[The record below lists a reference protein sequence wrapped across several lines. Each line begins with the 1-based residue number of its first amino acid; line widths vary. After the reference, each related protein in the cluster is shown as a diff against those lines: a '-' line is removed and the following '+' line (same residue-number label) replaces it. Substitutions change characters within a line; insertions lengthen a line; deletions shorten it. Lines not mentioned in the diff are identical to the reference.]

1 MQGSSPLGHQNSK
14 QTQFTLKPETVAMAK
29 PKSFEPLH
37 SDLAKDFSVTP
48 SAAGQGPGSGGGGGN
63 SGGGI
68 GGGGGSPGGGTP
80 GGGGGGGGRP
90 GETTAG
96 NNLSIPAIFP
106 ETAPI
111 LRGTAEAFTFTT
123 ATNLTDDPDFV
134 YFAQGVAGNEWQ
146 AGNISADATAATPI
160 AIDYV
165 NIGDALESAPIQKGR
180 NVRLELTLFEEIGD
194 VTGKEGDTLSGFV
207 MTLLGGAKGGGKPS
221 KKGPTESQ
229 GARLP
234 IDEWTGTPYSDTSSD
249 TTNSLGITYDSQY
262 AAVYA
267 ANASSTEGE
276 IVDSYMKLV
285 IQKVKGLAPQYA
297 EDGSVTPGVN
307 DGADFITGLSW
318 DGNQWVDVIP
328 DDTITIDDNI
338 SNTAFGPELTI
349 SGTYNVGA
357 SGLPWKFTADGTY
370 LITFALEDGTPVI
383 FDENTVVRNDDPL
396 LAGYQPTE
404 LSEGRLTQVVADKQ
418 LGLNGED
425 THNGLLALLVGVPST
440 VGGGGESALLSMI

>member
-1 MQGSSPLGHQNSK
+1 
-14 QTQFTLKPETVAMAK
+14 MAK
-29 PKSFEPLH
+29 PKSFEPLL
-37 SDLAKDFSVTP
+37 SDLGKDFSLAP
-48 SAAGQGPGSGGGGGN
+48 SAAGQGPGSGAGGN
-63 SGGGI
+63 SGSGI

-80 GGGGGGGGRP
+80 GGAGSGGGRP

-96 NNLSIPAIFP
+96 NNLSVPAIFP
-106 ETAPI
+106 ETAPT
-111 LRGTAEAFTFTT
+111 LRGTEGFFTFTT
-123 ATNLTDDPDFV
+123 PATPTVPVDPNYV
-134 YFAQGVAGNEWQ
+134 YFAQGVTGNEWQ
-146 AGNISADATAATPI
+146 AGNISADATAESPI
-160 AIDYV
+160 AIDFV
-165 NIGDALESAPIQKGR
+165 NIGDALESAPIQRGR
-180 NVRLELTLFEEIGD
+180 NVRLELSLFEEIAD
-194 VTGKEGDTLSGFV
+194 VTNTPDDTLTGFA

-234 IDEWTGTPYSDTSSD
+234 SDEWTGMPYSGSASD
-249 TTNSLGITYDSQY
+249 ITDDRGITYDSQY
-262 AAVYA
+262 ASVYA

-276 IVDSYMKLV
+276 TVDSYMKLV
-285 IQKVKGLAPQYA
+285 IQKVEGLAPQYA

-307 DGADFITGLSW
+307 DSADFITGLSW
-318 DGNQWVDVIP
+318 DGNKWVDVIAG
-328 DDTITIDDNI
+328 DSITIGDNI

-396 LAGYQPTE
+396 QAGFQPTE

-418 LGLNGED
+418 LGLNDED

-440 VGGGGESALLSMI
+440 VGGGGESALTSLM